1 MTVWKRLYPFTARWS
16 IEIARCICML
26 TLVKFAVAAAL
37 LSYVV
42 WYLEPASL
50 WQAAGQINGGQW
62 LVCGIM
68 SLLGIAVQW
77 LKWQRLVRIKLPELS
92 WSDGLYSLLGGSA
105 LGFMTPGRLGEVGR
119 GIFLGRERAS
129 LLVLAAVDKLSSVVV
144 TTVLGGIAAWILWP
158 SCRIWLAVSLFPVGI
173 VLRWA
178 WRRWN
183 TRIEGVLHRRDWGV
197 VLGWSLLF
205 NLLFMSQFYW
215 LVRGNQGFNV
225 VLILAIPAVF
235 ALKALLPVGFLDIGV
250 REAAAVFVFTAL
262 HLEAQAA
269 FVASVILFL
278 TNVCLPAVLGGLWII
293 ARKVT
298 IEKHIQ
304 MIRKVAL

>member
-1 MTVWKRLYPFTARWS
+1 
-16 IEIARCICML
+16 
-26 TLVKFAVAAAL
+26 
-37 LSYVV
+37 
-42 WYLEPASL
+42 
-50 WQAAGQINGGQW
+50 
-62 LVCGIM
+62 
-68 SLLGIAVQW
+68 
-77 LKWQRLVRIKLPELS
+77 
-92 WSDGLYSLLGGSA
+92 
-105 LGFMTPGRLGEVGR
+105 
-119 GIFLGRERAS
+119 
-129 LLVLAAVDKLSSVVV
+129 
-144 TTVLGGIAAWILWP
+144 
-158 SCRIWLAVSLFPVGI
+158 
-173 VLRWA
+173 
-178 WRRWN
+178 
-183 TRIEGVLHRRDWGV
+183 
-197 VLGWSLLF
+197 
-205 NLLFMSQFYW
+205 MSQFYW

>member
-1 MTVWKRLYPFTARWS
+1 MIVWKRLYLFTARWL

-26 TLVKFAVAAAL
+26 TLVKFAVAAASL
-37 LSYVV
+37 CYVV

-50 WQAAGQINGGQW
+50 WKAAGLVNGGQW

-77 LKWQRLVRIKLPELS
+77 LKWQRLARIKLPELS
-92 WSDGLYSLLGGSA
+92 WTDGLYSLLGGSA

-183 TRIEGVLHRRDWGV
+183 TRVEGVLHRGDWGV
-197 VLGWSLLF
+197 VLCWSLLF

-225 VLILAIPAVF
+225 VLMLAIPAVF

-298 IEKHIQ
+298 IDKRIQ